1 MTRAADEERGTEIEL
16 KLDLDDEGAASLGR
30 LPILASLSP
39 DEQEQR
45 TTYFDTPEHD
55 LRAAGVSLRVRQ
67 TGDRFVQTIKAASA
81 AAAGVFARPE
91 WERDVAG
98 PAPDLG
104 LGSPLRAMV
113 DEALLAQLQ
122 PAFTIVVT
130 RRRWLVETPGAAV
143 ELVLDQGMV
152 RAGGAQS
159 DIREI
164 EVELK
169 HGPPEALF
177 SLGRTM
183 AAAIPVRLGVLTK
196 ADRGYHL
203 LDGTPDKAVKAEAV
217 ALDPDETVADA
228 FAAIAGACLRQF
240 RRNEDLFRA
249 APAPDAL
256 HQTRVA
262 LRRLRSALSLFKPVL
277 ADARFPLLAG
287 ELRHL
292 ARSLG
297 LARDLDVL
305 IERLGG
311 AASDEIRAARAAAY
325 DDARAALDS
334 QRTRDLMLAIVEWIA
349 VGDWRARPA
358 DPAILDQPATD
369 YAAGALRRLRRRI
382 KKRGAYLADL
392 DDDDRH
398 KVRILTK
405 KLRYATDFFAG
416 LFTGKKAQRRHKAFS
431 KKLTALQKHL
441 GSLNDLAT
449 APTLLTRFGLDQ
461 ETIDPDARDRLLRKA
476 AKAQKSLVKAKRF
489 W

>member
-1 MTRAADEERGTEIEL
+1 MTTAACGERDTEIEL
-16 KLDLDDEGAASLGR
+16 KLDLDHEGAAALGR

-45 TTYFDTPEHD
+45 TTYFDTPTQD

-67 TGDRFVQTIKAASA
+67 TGERFVQTIKAASA

-113 DEALLAQLQ
+113 DESLLAQLQ
-122 PAFTIVVT
+122 PVFTVVVT
-130 RRRWLVETPGAAV
+130 RRRWQVETPGAAV
-143 ELVLDQGMV
+143 ELVLDEGTVQ
-152 RAGGAQS
+152 AGGAEA

-164 EVELK
+164 EAELK
-169 HGPPEALF
+169 HGVPEALF
-177 SLGRTM
+177 SLGRTI

-196 ADRGYHL
+196 ADRGYQL
-203 LDGTPDKAVKAEAV
+203 LDGTPDKAVKAEGVTV
-217 ALDPDETVADA
+217 ATDATVADA

-249 APAPDAL
+249 SPVPDAL

-277 ADARFPLLAG
+277 ADARFPLLAS
-287 ELRHL
+287 ELRDL
-292 ARSLG
+292 ARALG
-297 LARDLDVL
+297 PARDLDVL
-305 IERLGG
+305 IARLGDTAG
-311 AASDEIRAARAAAY
+311 DEIRAAREAAY
-325 DDARAALDS
+325 ADARAALES

-349 VGDWRARPA
+349 VGDWRVRPA
-358 DPAILDQPATD
+358 DPAALDQPAAD
-369 YAAGALRRLRRRI
+369 YAATVLRRLRRRV
-382 KKRGAYLADL
+382 KKRGAHLVDL
-392 DDDDRH
+392 GDDDRH

-416 LFTGKKAQRRHKAFS
+416 LFTGKKAQRRHKAFG
-431 KKLTALQKHL
+431 KKLAALQKHL

-449 APTLLTRFGLDQ
+449 APALLTGFRLHH
-461 ETIDPDARDRLLRKA
+461 ETIDRDARDRLLRKA
-476 AKAQKSLVKAKRF
+476 AKAHGSLVEAKRF